1 MATAFRHNAHRR
13 SSSSHPPTAKA
24 SGDSTG
30 IAPAG
35 LLDSLKHRQSNN
47 PLASM
52 LSWPWS
58 AQRSQRRGKT
68 ISWQVV
74 KLSILLLLVIIPTS
88 AAVYVDFENC
98 LDPTI
103 VSSAFEKQGL
113 LQFIPHHVWASF
125 NTSAPSHTLNVTV
138 YGNIS
143 GIATNEA
150 RPDWDDPQWL
160 DDNKTL
166 GKILD
171 LDKSS
176 NKYST
181 LFARFNVLDYTP
193 YNAGA
198 SRFCNNTISQP
209 CPLIPAFN
217 LTGNTSDPANPG
229 YPAFTVQHDM
239 YSSFRFTTI
248 TARLR
253 VTSGDK
259 KASNLA
265 CVAASITPDLGT
277 SLAGILQYLPL
288 VVLILVAIATASA
301 AIFSPWGSADVFRFT
316 TNYGR
321 DADLLRLVTPG
332 FGDCLQYIQFIVLVG
347 SLSLNYPGFFQPVVS
362 QVSWAALMFN
372 ESFVSHGNGTQ
383 SVVDGIYKVNGTYGL
398 DRMSQLVGMHDD
410 KDIWAGMV
418 IWVLVVIAVLVVLIQ
433 LGFIC
438 RWAYRQLSNTQQED
452 LRAKN
457 LPFSLGNA
465 IRVVFNYFLLPIV
478 ALSMYQLL
486 IAGHSPTV
494 TWALAAVL
502 LFLLVLFAA
511 FLLWLIA
518 TTRDRSTLFDD
529 LPTVLLY
536 GPLYN
541 TYSDNAATFALVPV
555 MLTFVRGIAIGA
567 VQPSG
572 IAQLVLLAICEV
584 ITILT
589 LNAFRPF
596 HSPTSMNAFHTFFA
610 VVRLVTILLSVAF
623 LPSLGVDDA
632 PRGWVGYVILLLH
645 AIVLVFGFF
654 LNACQTLVEVVA
666 RLAGAG
672 GDEGVGGGAARG
684 GLVKAFGMRQLSRRN
699 PRRRGEIRH
708 SVASDAAMLAQDGDQ
723 KSQLNGG
730 RSRSISASSAILL
743 NKQNPT
749 GDPRQS
755 VGLES
760 VSAAG
765 TGNNVGDNASA
776 PYTPVASGGAS
787 AFSYLPGSSQH
798 VQATSGGA
806 AIVNLKNAESAD
818 PYYRPPRP
826 RRATLDPSPRARS
839 RGSWVS
845 AEPANKRWSQHTP
858 EQEGS
863 PIPLENPTSGRVTPL
878 PAHLG
883 RERAESDPD
892 DPRGSKTDYATRE
905 VDFYYGVRGPALSSQ
920 PTRRLKTGPAD
931 PTKPMLSASGWIK
944 GLFGGK
950 TKDKGK
956 GFEVVRSSRAPPAGR
971 RSPSADM
978 LAAERPFVDE
988 PEAVLPQRTRE
999 LELSDDGDAIGG
1011 GTRHLPGDSASSN
1024 SSDEDLG
1031 DRSGS
1036 DEEWEQTHRVSSVPQ
1051 FAPSLPS
1058 IEAGGGIELPSRI
1071 GSKASSRPTR
1081 ENSRRNERPPP
1092 VRRNNSKRDL
1102 LGDIPDFDFGET
1114 PRLSTVMPSPPTTP
1128 QRPTR
1133 LYNPDTVPHQHLR
1146 PPENSKRLPFESQL
1160 SPTDSR
1166 FSTGGESANST
1177 VAAQVSDDDLQGRYG
1192 HVRHSSSV
1200 LGVLAP
1206 DIRQDRPSSLGYVQ
1220 QHRASDNIHTA
1231 SPDDPPLL
1239 GSSAEFVDG
1248 SRRSSSPQRR
1258 YFGQAL

>member
-1 MATAFRHNAHRR
+1 MQYWSLQAL
-13 SSSSHPPTAKA
+13 SHPARCLSSNWNVPFLAIFTILAFFRT
-24 SGDSTG
+24 SG
-30 IAPAG
+30 
-35 LLDSLKHRQSNN
+35 
-47 PLASM
+47 
-52 LSWPWS
+52 
-58 AQRSQRRGKT
+58 
-68 ISWQVV
+68 
-74 KLSILLLLVIIPTS
+74 
-88 AAVYVDFENC
+88 AVYVEFDNC
-98 LDPTI
+98 LSPNI
-103 VSSAFEKQGL
+103 IHSASQPQPL
-113 LQFIPHHVWASF
+113 LQFTPLHVWASF
-125 NTSAPSHTLNVTV
+125 NDSAPSHTLNITV

-143 GIATNEA
+143 GIATNESLPA
-150 RPDWDDPQWL
+150 WNDPRWHN
-160 DDNKTL
+160 DNVTL
-166 GKILD
+166 GKIVNED
-171 LDKSS
+171 QS
-176 NKYST
+176 NNRLST
-181 LFARFNVLDYTP
+181 FFARFNVLDYTP
-193 YNAGA
+193 YDAPA
-198 SRFCNNTISQP
+198 SRFCDSTVNQQ

-217 LTGNTSDPANPG
+217 LTGNKSDPANPG

-248 TARLR
+248 STTLR

-259 KASNLA
+259 NKSPLA
-265 CVAASITPDLGT
+265 CVAASITPSLGT
-277 SLAGILQYLPL
+277 SLSGILQYLPL
-288 VVLILVAIATASA
+288 VVLILVAVATASA

-332 FGDCLQYIQFIVLVG
+332 FGDCLQYIQFIVLAG
-347 SLSLNYPGFFQPVVS
+347 SLSLNYPGFFQPVAS
-362 QVSWAALMFN
+362 QVGWAALMFN
-372 ESFVSHGNGTQ
+372 ESFVSRGNGTQ
-383 SVVDGIYKVNGTYGL
+383 SIVDGIYKVNGTYGL
-398 DRMSQLVGMHDD
+398 DRMSQLVGMQAD
-410 KDIWAGMV
+410 KDIWAGMIIWLLV
-418 IWVLVVIAVLVVLIQ
+418 IIAAAVVLIQ
-433 LGFIC
+433 IGFIVS
-438 RWAYRQLSNTQQED
+438 WGYRQISNTQQED

-457 LPFSLGNA
+457 LPLSIGNA
-465 IRVVFNYFLLPIV
+465 IRIVFNYFLLPIV
-478 ALSMYQLL
+478 ALSMYQLVV
-486 IAGHSPTV
+486 AGRSPAVTV
-494 TWALAAVL
+494 ALAAIL

-610 VVRLVTILLSVAF
+610 VIRLVTILLSVAF
-623 LPSLGVDDA
+623 LPSLGVGDA

-654 LNACQTLVEVVA
+654 LNACQTLIEVVA

-672 GDEGVGGGAARG
+672 GEEGVGGGAARG

-699 PRRRGEIRH
+699 PRSRGETRQ
-708 SVASDAAMLAQDGDQ
+708 SVASDAAMLAPDGDQ
-723 KSQLNGG
+723 KSVQLNGG

-743 NKQNPT
+743 NRQGPA
-749 GDPRQS
+749 GDPRRS
-755 VGLES
+755 VGLDS

-765 TGNNVGDNASA
+765 TGNNIDNASA
-776 PYTPVASGGAS
+776 PYTPVVSGGAS
-787 AFSYLPGSSQH
+787 AFSFLPSAGQNS
-798 VQATSGGA
+798 ASGEA
-806 AIVNLKNAESAD
+806 AIVNLKNTEAAD

-826 RRATLDPSPRARS
+826 RRATLDPSPSARS

-845 AEPANKRWSQHTP
+845 ADWANKRWSQHSP

-863 PIPLENPTSGRVTPL
+863 PIPLENPVSGRVTPL
-878 PAHLG
+878 PAHIG
-883 RERAESDPD
+883 RDRAESDPD
-892 DPRGSKTDYATRE
+892 DPRQSKTDYATRE

-931 PTKPMLSASGWIK
+931 PTKPTLSASGWVK
-944 GLFGGK
+944 SLFGGK

-956 GFEVVRSSRAPPAGR
+956 GFEVVRSSRALPAGR
-971 RSPSADM
+971 RTPSAD
-978 LAAERPFVDE
+978 LLGEEERYLDE
-988 PEAVLPQRTRE
+988 PGGAVPQRTRD

-1011 GTRHLPGDSASSN
+1011 GTRHLPEDDISPVT
-1024 SSDEDLG
+1024 SDEEA

-1036 DEEWEQTHRVSSVPQ
+1036 DEEWTDKHRVSSVPQ
-1051 FAPSLPS
+1051 FPPSLPS
-1058 IEAGGGIELPSRI
+1058 IETGGGIELPSRI

-1081 ENSRRNERPPP
+1081 ENTRRSDRPPP
-1092 VRRNNSKRDL
+1092 VRRKSSKRDL
-1102 LGDIPDFDFGET
+1102 LGGLPEFDFGDAA
-1114 PRLSTVMPSPPTTP
+1114 RLSTVVPSPPTTP

-1133 LYNPDTVPHQHLR
+1133 LYNPDFVPHQHLR
-1146 PPENSKRLPFESQL
+1146 PPETSNRLPFEGQL

-1166 FSTGGESANST
+1166 FSTGGESGNSS
-1177 VAAQVSDDDLQGRYG
+1177 VGARPSDDNLGGPHG
-1192 HVRHSSSV
+1192 HARHSSSA

-1239 GSSAEFVDG
+1239 GSRAELVDDPN
-1248 SRRSSSPQRR
+1248 RRSTSPERR
-1258 YFGQAL
+1258 YLGQAL

>member
-1 MATAFRHNAHRR
+1 MSCPRSATRRH
-13 SSSSHPPTAKA
+13 
-24 SGDSTG
+24 
-30 IAPAG
+30 
-35 LLDSLKHRQSNN
+35 Q
-47 PLASM
+47 
-52 LSWPWS
+52 
-58 AQRSQRRGKT
+58 RGK
-68 ISWQVV
+68 IIAWDVV
-74 KLSILLLLVIIPTS
+74 KLSILLLLFIRTS
-88 AAVYVDFENC
+88 CAAYIDFENC
-98 LDPTI
+98 LGPDFIST
-103 VSSAFEKQGL
+103 ALQRQGL
-113 LQFIPHHVWASF
+113 LQFIPLHVWASF
-125 NTSAPSHTLNVTV
+125 NTSAPSHTLNITV

-143 GIATNEA
+143 GIATNES
-150 RPDWDDPQWL
+150 RPAWNDSQSWL
-160 DDNKTL
+160 DDTKTL
-166 GKILD
+166 GKIVD
-171 LDKSS
+171 EDKT
-176 NKYST
+176 NNRWST
-181 LFARFNVLDYTP
+181 FFARFNVLNYTP
-193 YNAGA
+193 YKAEA
-198 SRFCNNTISQP
+198 SRFCNNTIHQQ
-209 CPLIPAFN
+209 CPLSPVFN
-217 LTGNTSDPANPG
+217 LSGNASDPANPD
-229 YPAFTVQHDM
+229 YPAFTLQHDM
-239 YSSFRFTTI
+239 YSSYRFTTI
-248 TARLR
+248 SARLQ
-253 VTSGDK
+253 VASGNE
-259 KASNLA
+259 KASPLA
-265 CVAASITPDLGT
+265 CVTASITPDLGP
-277 SLAGILQYLPL
+277 SLVGILRYLPL
-288 VVLILVAIATASA
+288 MVLILVAVATASA

-332 FGDCLQYIQFIVLVG
+332 FGDCLQYIQFIVLAG

-383 SVVDGIYKVNGTYGL
+383 SIVDGIYQVNGTYGL
-398 DRMSQLVGMHDD
+398 DRMSQLIGMEGDE
-410 KDIWAGMV
+410 DIWAGMV
-418 IWVLVVIAVLVVLIQ
+418 IWVSVIIASIVALIQ

-438 RWAYRQLSNTQQED
+438 RWGYRQISDIQQED

-457 LPFSLGNA
+457 LPFSVGNA
-465 IRVVFNYFLLPIV
+465 IRIVFNYFLLPIV

-486 IAGHSPTV
+486 IAGHSPAVTV
-494 TWALAAVL
+494 ALAAIL

-610 VVRLVTILLSVAF
+610 VVRLVTVLLSTTF

-654 LNACQTLVEVVA
+654 LNACQTLIEVLA

-699 PRRRGEIRH
+699 PRRRGETRQ

-723 KSQLNGG
+723 KPQLNGG
-730 RSRSISASSAILL
+730 RSRSISASSAVLL
-743 NKQNPT
+743 SKQGPA
-749 GDPRQS
+749 GDPRRS

-760 VSAAG
+760 VSVAG
-765 TGNNVGDNASA
+765 TGNNVGDNTSA

-787 AFSYLPGSSQH
+787 TFSYLPSASQH
-798 VQATSGGA
+798 GQTTSGGA
-806 AIVNLKNAESAD
+806 AIVNLKNTEATD

-826 RRATLDPSPRARS
+826 RRATLDPSPTARS

-845 AEPANKRWSQHTP
+845 ADWANKRWSQHSP

-863 PIPLENPTSGRVTPL
+863 PVPLENPASGRVTPL

-883 RERAESDPD
+883 RERADSDPD
-892 DPRGSKTDYATRE
+892 DPRQSKTDYATRE

-931 PTKPMLSASGWIK
+931 PTKPTLSASGWIK
-944 GLFGGK
+944 SLFGGK

-971 RSPSADM
+971 RTPSADM
-978 LAAERPFVDE
+978 LSAERPFVDE
-988 PEAVLPQRTRE
+988 QGAALTQRTRD

-1011 GTRHLPGDSASSN
+1011 GTRHLPDESGSPVGSDDGVEDN
-1024 SSDEDLG
+1024 SL
-1031 DRSGS
+1031 S
-1036 DEEWEQTHRVSSVPQ
+1036 DEEWEQTHRVSSISQ

-1058 IEAGGGIELPSRI
+1058 IETGGGIELPSRI

-1081 ENSRRNERPPP
+1081 ENTRRSDRPPR
-1092 VRRNNSKRDL
+1092 VRRKGSKRDL
-1102 LGDIPDFDFGET
+1102 LGDLPDFDFVEA

-1133 LYNPDTVPHQHLR
+1133 LYNPDSAPQQHLLS
-1146 PPENSKRLPFESQL
+1146 PENSKRLPFQNQL

-1166 FSTGGESANST
+1166 FSTGGESTSST
-1177 VAAQVSDDDLQGRYG
+1177 VAPQASDDDLQGRYG
-1192 HVRHSSSV
+1192 HARHSSSV

-1239 GSSAEFVDG
+1239 GSSAELVDG
-1248 SRRSSSPQRR
+1248 SRRSTSPPRQ

>member
-1 MATAFRHNAHRR
+1 MVKLAVIALLALIQ
-13 SSSSHPPTAKA
+13 SSS
-24 SGDSTG
+24 
-30 IAPAG
+30 
-35 LLDSLKHRQSNN
+35 
-47 PLASM
+47 
-52 LSWPWS
+52 
-58 AQRSQRRGKT
+58 
-68 ISWQVV
+68 
-74 KLSILLLLVIIPTS
+74 
-88 AAVYVDFENC
+88 AVYIDFDNC
-98 LDPTI
+98 LSPEI
-103 VSSAFEKQGL
+103 IHSASQHQPL
-113 LQFIPHHVWASF
+113 LQFVPHHVWASF
-125 NTSAPSHTLNVTV
+125 NTSAPSHTLNITV
-138 YGNIS
+138 YGNIT
-143 GIATNEA
+143 GIATNETV
-150 RPDWDDPQWL
+150 PGPNDPQWH
-160 DDNKTL
+160 DNTKTK
-166 GKILD
+166 GKIVD
-171 LDKSS
+171 VDKE
-176 NKYST
+176 NNHWST
-181 LFARFNVLDYTP
+181 FFARFNVLDYTP
-193 YNAGA
+193 YTAPA
-198 SRFCNNTISQP
+198 SRFCDNTIHQQ

-217 LTGNTSDPANPG
+217 VTGNMSDPANPAW
-229 YPAFTVQHDM
+229 PAFTVQHDM

-248 TARLR
+248 SGVLQ

-259 KASNLA
+259 KKSPLA

-277 SLAGILQYLPL
+277 SLAGILRYLPL
-288 VVLILVAIATASA
+288 VVLILVAFATASA

-332 FGDCLQYIQFIVLVG
+332 FGDCLQYIQFIVLAG
-347 SLSLNYPGFFQPVVS
+347 SLSLDYPGFFQPVVS

-383 SVVDGIYKVNGTYGL
+383 SLVDGIYQANGTYGL
-398 DRMSQLVGMHDD
+398 DRMSQLVGMQANE
-410 KDIWAGMV
+410 DIWAGMV
-418 IWVLVVIAVLVVLIQ
+418 IWLLVIIAAVIVLIQ
-433 LGFIC
+433 IGFIL
-438 RWAYRQLSNTQQED
+438 RWGYRQLSNTQQED

-457 LPFSLGNA
+457 LPFSIGNA
-465 IRVVFNYFLLPIV
+465 IRIVFNYFLLPIV
-478 ALSMYQLL
+478 ALSMYQLVV
-486 IAGHSPTV
+486 AGRSPAVTV
-494 TWALAAVL
+494 ALAAIL

-584 ITILT
+584 ITVLT

-610 VVRLVTILLSVAF
+610 VVRLVTVLLSVAF
-623 LPSLGVDDA
+623 LPSLSVDDA

-654 LNACQTLVEVVA
+654 LNACQTLIEVIA

-672 GDEGVGGGAARG
+672 GEEGVGGGAARG
-684 GLVKAFGMRQLSRRN
+684 GLVKAFGMRQLSRRE
-699 PRRRGEIRH
+699 PRRRGETRH
-708 SVASDAAMLAQDGDQ
+708 SVASDAAMLAHDSDQ
-723 KSQLNGG
+723 KSIQLNGG
-730 RSRSISASSAILL
+730 RSRSISASSAALL
-743 NKQNPT
+743 KRQAPA
-749 GDPRQS
+749 GDARRS

-765 TGNNVGDNASA
+765 TGNNISENASA

-787 AFSYLPGSSQH
+787 AFSYLPDATQKGQR
-798 VQATSGGA
+798 TSGGA
-806 AIVNLKNAESAD
+806 AIVNLKNAEAAD

-826 RRATLDPSPRARS
+826 RRATLDPSPSARS

-845 AEPANKRWSQHTP
+845 TDWANKRWSQHSP

-863 PIPLENPTSGRVTPL
+863 PIPLENPVSGRVTPL

-883 RERAESDPD
+883 RERADSDPD
-892 DPRGSKTDYATRE
+892 DPRQSKTDYATRE

-931 PTKPMLSASGWIK
+931 PTKPTLSASGWIK
-944 GLFGGK
+944 SLFGGK

-956 GFEVVRSSRAPPAGR
+956 GFEVVRSSRALPAGR
-971 RSPSADM
+971 RTPSTD
-978 LAAERPFVDE
+978 LPAEEGRYLDE
-988 PEAVLPQRTRE
+988 PGPALPQRTGD

-1011 GTRHLPGDSASSN
+1011 GTRHLPEEDVN
-1024 SSDEDLG
+1024 LVSSDNDAE
-1031 DRSGS
+1031 DRSPS
-1036 DEEWEQTHRVSSVPQ
+1036 DEEWDRTQRVSSVPE
-1051 FAPSLPS
+1051 FPPSLPS
-1058 IEAGGGIELPSRI
+1058 IETGGGIELPSRI

-1081 ENSRRNERPPP
+1081 ESTRRSDQPPP
-1092 VRRNNSKRDL
+1092 IRRKSSKRDL
-1102 LGDIPDFDFGET
+1102 LGGLAEFDFGDT

-1128 QRPTR
+1128 QRPNR
-1133 LYNPDTVPHQHLR
+1133 LYNPDVLPQQHLR
-1146 PPENSKRLPFESQL
+1146 PPENSNRLPFEGQL

-1166 FSTGGESANST
+1166 FSTGGESGNSS
-1177 VAAQVSDDDLQGRYG
+1177 VVPQVSDDSLRGTSG
-1192 HVRHSSSV
+1192 HARHSSSV

-1239 GSSAEFVDG
+1239 GSSAELVDDR
-1248 SRRSSSPQRR
+1248 RRSDSPSKRF
-1258 YFGQAL
+1258 FGQAL

>member
-1 MATAFRHNAHRR
+1 MSTAVF
-13 SSSSHPPTAKA
+13 SGDGTPTASEYLPYPPIRHPSRSNFAAMQARLWSPGGRQRKGSLAAGSMVNLVMLIVLAIVRTA
-24 SGDSTG
+24 S
-30 IAPAG
+30 
-35 LLDSLKHRQSNN
+35 
-47 PLASM
+47 
-52 LSWPWS
+52 
-58 AQRSQRRGKT
+58 
-68 ISWQVV
+68 
-74 KLSILLLLVIIPTS
+74 
-88 AAVYVDFENC
+88 AVYIDFTNC
-98 LDPTI
+98 LGPQI
-103 VSSAFEKQGL
+103 INSASQPQPL
-113 LQFIPHHVWASF
+113 LQFTPYHVWASF
-125 NTSAPSHTLNVTV
+125 NTTAPSHTLNITV

-143 GIATNEA
+143 GIATNET
-150 RPDWDDPQWL
+150 RPAWNDPQWL

-171 LDKSS
+171 EDTE
-176 NKYST
+176 NNHFST
-181 LFARFNVLDYTP
+181 FFAHFNVLDYTP
-193 YNAGA
+193 YKADA
-198 SRFCNNTISQP
+198 SRFCNNTIHQQ

-217 LTGNTSDPANPG
+217 VSGNASDPANPAF
-229 YPAFTVQHDM
+229 PAFTLQHDM

-248 TARLR
+248 SASLQ
-253 VTSGDK
+253 VTSGD
-259 KASNLA
+259 SRNSPLA
-265 CVAASITPDLGT
+265 CVAASITPDLGP

-288 VVLILVAIATASA
+288 VVLILVAVATASA
-301 AIFSPWGSADVFRFT
+301 AIFSPWGSMDVFRFT

-332 FGDCLQYIQFIVLVG
+332 FGDCLQYIQFIVLAG

-372 ESFVSHGNGTQ
+372 ESFVSHGHGVQ
-383 SVVDGIYKVNGTYGL
+383 SIVDGIYKVNGTYGL
-398 DRMSQLVGMHDD
+398 DRMSQLVGMQTDE
-410 KDIWAGMV
+410 DIWAGMV
-418 IWVLVVIAVLVVLIQ
+418 IWVLVVIAAVVVLIQ

-438 RWAYRQLSNTQQED
+438 RWGYRQISNTQQED

-465 IRVVFNYFLLPIV
+465 IRIVFNYFLLPIV
-478 ALSMYQLL
+478 ALSMYQLV

-494 TWALAAVL
+494 TVALAAIL

-610 VVRLVTILLSVAF
+610 VIRLVTILLSVAF
-623 LPSLGVDDA
+623 LPSLAVDDA

-654 LNACQTLVEVVA
+654 LNACQTLIEVIA

-672 GDEGVGGGAARG
+672 GEEGVGGGAARG

-699 PRRRGEIRH
+699 PRRRGEPRR
-708 SVASDAAMLAQDGDQ
+708 SVASDAAMLTEDGDQ

-743 NKQNPT
+743 NKQGSA
-749 GDPRQS
+749 GDPRKS

-765 TGNNVGDNASA
+765 TSNNIGDSASG
-776 PYTPVASGGAS
+776 PYTPIASGGAS
-787 AFSYLPGSSQH
+787 AYSYLPGASH
-798 VQATSGGA
+798 TGQATSGGA
-806 AIVNLKNAESAD
+806 AIVNLKSTEAAD

-826 RRATLDPSPRARS
+826 RRATLDPSPTAPS

-845 AEPANKRWSQHTP
+845 AEWANKRWSHQSP
-858 EQEGS
+858 DNEGS
-863 PIPLENPTSGRVTPL
+863 PMPPENPTAGRVTPL
-878 PAHLG
+878 PVHLG

-892 DPRGSKTDYATRE
+892 DPRQSKTDYATRE

-920 PTRRLKTGPAD
+920 PTRRLKTGPGD
-931 PTKPMLSASGWIK
+931 PTKPTLSASGWIK
-944 GLFGGK
+944 SLFGGK

-956 GFEVVRSSRAPPAGR
+956 GFEVVRSSRAPPSGR
-971 RSPSADM
+971 HTPSADIPRGE
-978 LAAERPFVDE
+978 APYTDE
-988 PEAVLPQRTRE
+988 TGTALPHRTRD

-1011 GTRHLPGDSASSN
+1011 GTRHLPQDSVSPV
-1024 SSDEDLG
+1024 SSDDEAEA
-1031 DRSGS
+1031 RSVS
-1036 DEEWEQTHRVSSVPQ
+1036 DDDWDQTHRISSVPQ

-1058 IEAGGGIELPSRI
+1058 IETGGGIELPSRI

-1081 ENSRRNERPPP
+1081 QSTRRSDRPPP
-1092 VRRNNSKRDL
+1092 VRRKSSKRDL
-1102 LGDIPDFDFGET
+1102 LDDLPNIDFGET

-1133 LYNPDTVPHQHLR
+1133 LYNPDSAPQQHLR
-1146 PPENSKRLPFESQL
+1146 APESSKRLPFDSQL
-1160 SPTDSR
+1160 SPSDSR
-1166 FSTGGESANST
+1166 FSHGGESANSS
-1177 VAAQVSDDDLQGRYG
+1177 VVPRASDDFG
-1192 HVRHSSSV
+1192 HARHSSSV

-1239 GSSAEFVDG
+1239 GSSAELVDG
-1248 SRRSSSPQRR
+1248 CRNSNSPRRR
-1258 YFGQAL
+1258 YFGEAL

>member
-1 MATAFRHNAHRR
+1 MQQWLLSRTRHRE
-13 SSSSHPPTAKA
+13 K
-24 SGDSTG
+24 
-30 IAPAG
+30 
-35 LLDSLKHRQSNN
+35 RQSFVWTLVN
-47 PLASM
+47 
-52 LSWPWS
+52 
-58 AQRSQRRGKT
+58 
-68 ISWQVV
+68 
-74 KLSILLLLVIIPTS
+74 LVILTLLALIRPS
-88 AAVYVDFENC
+88 NAVYVDFENC
-98 LDPTI
+98 LGPNI
-103 VSSAFEKQGL
+103 INSASQPQPL
-113 LQFIPHHVWASF
+113 LQYTPYHVWASF
-125 NTSAPSHTLNVTV
+125 NDSAPSHTLNITV

-143 GIATNEA
+143 GIATREKLPAWNDAKWLNDNE
-150 RPDWDDPQWL
+150 
-160 DDNKTL
+160 TL

-171 LDKSS
+171 QDRVN
-176 NKYST
+176 NKFST

-193 YNAGA
+193 YDAPP
-198 SRFCNNTISQP
+198 SRFCENTIHQQ

-217 LTGNTSDPANPG
+217 LTGNISDPANPAL
-229 YPAFTVQHDM
+229 PAFTVQHDM

-248 TARLR
+248 SATLR
-253 VTSGDK
+253 ALSGD
-259 KASNLA
+259 ADRTPVA
-265 CVAASITPDLGT
+265 CVAASITPNLGT
-277 SLAGILQYLPL
+277 SLSGILQYLPL

-301 AIFSPWGSADVFRFT
+301 AIFSPWGSSDVFRFT

-332 FGDCLQYIQFIVLVG
+332 FGDCLQYIQFIVLAS

-372 ESFVSHGNGTQ
+372 ESFVSRGHGRQ

-398 DRMSQLVGMHDD
+398 DRMSQLVGMQANE
-410 KDIWAGMV
+410 DIWAGTIIWLLV
-418 IWVLVVIAVLVVLIQ
+418 IIAAVMVLIQ
-433 LGFIC
+433 LGFIL
-438 RWAYRQLSNTQQED
+438 RWGYRQISDTQQED

-457 LPFSLGNA
+457 LPFSIGNA
-465 IRVVFNYFLLPIV
+465 IRIVFNYFLLPVV
-478 ALSMYQLL
+478 ALSMYQLV
-486 IAGHSPTV
+486 IASHSPAVTV
-494 TWALAAVL
+494 ALAAIL

-555 MLTFVRGIAIGA
+555 MLTFIRGIAIGA

-596 HSPTSMNAFHTFFA
+596 HSPTSMNAYHNFFA
-610 VVRLVTILLSVAF
+610 VVRLVTVLLSVAF
-623 LPSLGVDDA
+623 LPSLRVDHA
-632 PRGWVGYVILLLH
+632 HRGWVGYVILLLH

-654 LNACQTLVEVVA
+654 LNACQTLIEVIA

-672 GDEGVGGGAARG
+672 GEEGVGGGAARG

-699 PRRRGEIRH
+699 PRHRGETRQSI
-708 SVASDAAMLAQDGDQ
+708 ASDAAMLTHDGDQ
-723 KSQLNGG
+723 KSIQLTGG

-743 NKQNPT
+743 NQRGPA
-749 GDPRQS
+749 GDPRRS
-755 VGLES
+755 VGLDS

-765 TGNNVGDNASA
+765 TGNTVGDNASA
-776 PYTPVASGGAS
+776 PYTPVTSGGAS
-787 AFSYLPGSSQH
+787 AFSYLPAAHQKGQG
-798 VQATSGGA
+798 TSGAG
-806 AIVNLKNAESAD
+806 IVNLKSTEAAD

-826 RRATLDPSPRARS
+826 RRATLEPSPTARS

-845 AEPANKRWSQHTP
+845 ADWANKRWSQHSP

-863 PIPLENPTSGRVTPL
+863 PIPLENPTSGRVTPS

-883 RERAESDPD
+883 RDRADSDPD
-892 DPRGSKTDYATRE
+892 NTRRSKTDYATRE

-931 PTKPMLSASGWIK
+931 PTKPSLSASGWIK
-944 GLFGGK
+944 SLFGGK

-971 RSPSADM
+971 RTPSTDM
-978 LAAERPFVDE
+978 LGEEGPFADD
-988 PEAVLPQRTRE
+988 PATALPQRTRD

-1011 GTRHLPGDSASSN
+1011 GTRHLPEDDDSPPP
-1024 SSDEDLG
+1024 SSDDGQDHSSSDDEW
-1031 DRSGS
+1031 GS
-1036 DEEWEQTHRVSSVPQ
+1036 THRVSSQ
-1051 FAPSLPS
+1051 FPPSIPS
-1058 IEAGGGIELPSRI
+1058 IELGGGIEMPSRI

-1081 ENSRRNERPPP
+1081 ESTRRSDHPPP
-1092 VRRNNSKRDL
+1092 VRRKSSRRDL
-1102 LGDIPDFDFGET
+1102 LGGLPEFDFGDAT
-1114 PRLSTVMPSPPTTP
+1114 RLSTVLPSPPSTP
-1128 QRPTR
+1128 HRPTR
-1133 LYNPDTVPHQHLR
+1133 LYNPDFVPQQHLR
-1146 PPENSKRLPFESQL
+1146 PPESSSRLPFDNQL

-1166 FSTGGESANST
+1166 FSTGGESGSSS
-1177 VAAQVSDDDLQGRYG
+1177 VAPRASDDNLGGPTG
-1192 HVRHSSSV
+1192 HARHSSSA

-1220 QHRASDNIHTA
+1220 QHRASDNIHRA
-1231 SPDDPPLL
+1231 NPNDPPLL
-1239 GSSAEFVDG
+1239 GSSAELVDDPT
-1248 SRRSSSPQRR
+1248 RSSTSPERR
-1258 YFGQAL
+1258 FPGQAL

>member
-1 MATAFRHNAHRR
+1 MATAPWFNVHRFPSPGTLTALFSGEGTPTASAYL
-13 SSSSHPPTAKA
+13 SSSSIRH
-24 SGDSTG
+24 
-30 IAPAG
+30 
-35 LLDSLKHRQSNN
+35 QSRNT
-47 PLASM
+47 LAAM
-52 LSWPWS
+52 QACSWPLPRGQRKGLS
-58 AQRSQRRGKT
+58 AAGGT
-68 ISWQVV
+68 VNMV
-74 KLSILLLLVIIPTS
+74 MLMLLSIVHAAS
-88 AAVYVDFENC
+88 AVYIDFANC
-98 LDPTI
+98 LDPQI
-103 VSSAFEKQGL
+103 INSASQSQPL
-113 LQFIPHHVWASF
+113 LQFTPYHVWASF
-125 NTSAPSHTLNVTV
+125 NTSALSHTLNITV
-138 YGNIS
+138 YGNVS
-143 GIATNEA
+143 GIATNEI
-150 RPDWDDPQWL
+150 RPAWNDPQWL

-171 LDKSS
+171 ED
-176 NKYST
+176 NENNHAST
-181 LFARFNVLDYTP
+181 FFARFNVLDYTP
-193 YNAGA
+193 YKAEP
-198 SRFCNNTISQP
+198 SRFCNNTIHQQ

-217 LTGNTSDPANPG
+217 ISGNASDPANPAF
-229 YPAFTVQHDM
+229 PAFTVQHDM

-248 TARLR
+248 TANLQ
-253 VTSGDK
+253 VASGNSRK
-259 KASNLA
+259 SPLA
-265 CVAASITPDLGT
+265 CIAASITPDLGP

-288 VVLILVAIATASA
+288 VVLILVAVATASA
-301 AIFSPWGSADVFRFT
+301 AIFSPWGSMDVFRFT

-332 FGDCLQYIQFIVLVG
+332 FGDCLQYIQFIVLAG

-372 ESFVSHGNGTQ
+372 ESFVSHGEGKQ
-383 SVVDGIYKVNGTYGL
+383 SIVDGIYTVNGTYGL
-398 DRMSQLVGMHDD
+398 DRMSQLVGMQTDE
-410 KDIWAGMV
+410 DIWAGMV
-418 IWVLVVIAVLVVLIQ
+418 IWVLVVIAAVIVLIQ
-433 LGFIC
+433 LGFVC
-438 RWAYRQLSNTQQED
+438 RWGYRQISNTQQED

-457 LPFSLGNA
+457 LPFSVGNA
-465 IRVVFNYFLLPIV
+465 IRIVFNYFLLPIV
-478 ALSMYQLL
+478 ALSMYQLV
-486 IAGHSPTV
+486 IASHAPAVTV
-494 TWALAAVL
+494 ALAAIL

-610 VVRLVTILLSVAF
+610 VIRLVTMLLSVAF
-623 LPSLGVDDA
+623 LPSLNVEDA

-654 LNACQTLVEVVA
+654 LNACQTLIEVIA

-672 GDEGVGGGAARG
+672 GEEGVGGGAARG

-699 PRRRGEIRH
+699 PRRRGEHRR
-708 SVASDAAMLAQDGDQ
+708 SVASDAAMLTEDGDQ

-743 NKQNPT
+743 NKQGSA
-749 GDPRQS
+749 GDPRKS

-765 TGNNVGDNASA
+765 TGNNVGDNASG

-787 AFSYLPGSSQH
+787 AFSYLPGASH
-798 VQATSGGA
+798 PGQATSVGA
-806 AIVNLKNAESAD
+806 AIVNLKSAEAAD
-818 PYYRPPRP
+818 PYYRPPRA
-826 RRATLDPSPRARS
+826 RRATLDPSPTARS

-845 AEPANKRWSQHTP
+845 AEWANKRWSQHSP
-858 EQEGS
+858 ENGGS
-863 PIPLENPTSGRVTPL
+863 PTPLEYPTAGRVTPL

-892 DPRGSKTDYATRE
+892 DPRQSKTDYATRE

-931 PTKPMLSASGWIK
+931 PTKPTLSASGWIK
-944 GLFGGK
+944 SLFGGK

-971 RSPSADM
+971 RTPSADVSRD
-978 LAAERPFVDE
+978 AAPYTDE
-988 PEAVLPQRTRE
+988 PGTALPHRTRE

-1011 GTRHLPGDSASSN
+1011 GTRHLSPDSVSRV
-1024 SSDEDLG
+1024 SSDDDAE
-1031 DRSGS
+1031 DRSVS
-1036 DEEWEQTHRVSSVPQ
+1036 DDSWDPTHRVSSVPQ

-1058 IEAGGGIELPSRI
+1058 IETGGGIELPSRI

-1081 ENSRRNERPPP
+1081 QSSRRSDRPPP
-1092 VRRNNSKRDL
+1092 VVRRKSSKRDL
-1102 LGDIPDFDFGET
+1102 LADLPDIDFGET
-1114 PRLSTVMPSPPTTP
+1114 PRLSTVMPSPPSTP

-1133 LYNPDTVPHQHLR
+1133 LYNPDSAPQQHLR
-1146 PPENSKRLPFESQL
+1146 PPESSKRLPFDGQP
-1160 SPTDSR
+1160 SPSDSR
-1166 FSTGGESANST
+1166 FSNGGESVSSS
-1177 VAAQVSDDDLQGRYG
+1177 VVPRGSDDELPARYG
-1192 HVRHSSSV
+1192 HARHSSSV

-1239 GSSAEFVDG
+1239 GSSAELVDG
-1248 SRRSSSPQRR
+1248 SRHSDSPRRR
-1258 YFGQAL
+1258 YFGEAL